1 MPGPAVPSAAGR
13 PPQRSEPLFLM
24 GHSLGA
30 ATALALVADIPLA
43 GLILCG
49 TPAAVFDGRPP
60 RSARGAGD
68 APHPRSVRGAGV
80 MPYAGHG
87 VRPADAGV
95 AGRGAV
101 PLLPEGLPVLV
112 VHGVDDRRAPID
124 RVRGWARTASVDFRA
139 YPDAGHDLLHEP
151 VHTEVTADI
160 AEWVSVH
167 CGTG

>member
-13 PPQRSEPLFLM
+13 LPQRSEPLFLM

-30 ATALALVADIPLA
+30 ATALALVADTPLA

-68 APHPRSVRGAGV
+68 APHPRSVRGAGGT
-80 MPYAGHG
+80 PYAGHG

-95 AGRGAV
+95 AGRGAA

-151 VHTEVTADI
+151 VHAEVTADI
-160 AEWVSVH
+160 AEWVAAH